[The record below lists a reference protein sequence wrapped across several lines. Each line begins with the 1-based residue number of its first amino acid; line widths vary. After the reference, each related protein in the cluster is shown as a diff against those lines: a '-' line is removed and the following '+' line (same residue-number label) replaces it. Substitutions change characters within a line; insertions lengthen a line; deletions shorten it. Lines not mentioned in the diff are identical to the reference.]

1 MQVVYILCLSKRDT
15 IGGSGEYSL
24 RKSIAIHIKETV
36 IVTMYRCESNLVTAR
51 YFGFFFFKE
60 ARNLDFCGK
69 SPNFCTSTQ
78 C

>member
-1 MQVVYILCLSKRDT
+1 MQVVYILCLSKKDT

-51 YFGFFFFKE
+51 YFGFFFF
-60 ARNLDFCGK
+60 
-69 SPNFCTSTQ
+69 
-78 C
+78 